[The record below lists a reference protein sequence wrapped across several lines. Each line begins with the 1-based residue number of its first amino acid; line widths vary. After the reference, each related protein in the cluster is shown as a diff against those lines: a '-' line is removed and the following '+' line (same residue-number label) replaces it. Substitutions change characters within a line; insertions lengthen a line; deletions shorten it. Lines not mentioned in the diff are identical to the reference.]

1 MSPCRS
7 RQDHAVNRNGILTSS
22 INKWRHQR
30 NKYFLSIENQM
41 FSMLKKT
48 NFWPNPAAGFLPE
61 WLICNNSLVHYRQN
75 QQNMSLPN
83 QFVPYVRQKK
93 TFNFFFMLQFFGSH
107 ELFLFSWISYHL
119 MGMNQL
125 EPPCCKKRPK
135 KYQYQE
141 TGLGNRGHL
150 KVLKDTKIIKGV
162 IHVYLGPIWYHS
174 EPSDIPY
181 SPNQFLGWDIFLPFL
196 TARQL

>member
-1 MSPCRS
+1 MLKAFEVSKNKACKIETEGQKFPNLHASSESISTHFMSPCRS
-7 RQDHAVNRNGILTSS
+7 RQDHAVNRNGIIPTLS

-75 QQNMSLPN
+75 QQNMSLPS

-93 TFNFFFMLQFFGSH
+93 TCNFFFMLQFFGSH
-107 ELFLFSWISYHL
+107 ELFLLSWISYHL

-125 EPPCCKKRPK
+125 EPSCCKKRPK
-135 KYQYQE
+135 KYQPRNWFGEQGTSEGSEGYQIDP
-141 TGLGNRGHL
+141 
-150 KVLKDTKIIKGV
+150 K
-162 IHVYLGPIWYHS
+162 
-174 EPSDIPY
+174 
-181 SPNQFLGWDIFLPFL
+181 
-196 TARQL
+196 